1 MPGPV
6 PDKIGCESVL
16 VHGYRV
22 VEDGVISIM
31 LVLVRS

>member
-1 MPGPV
+1 MPVPV
-6 PDKIGCESVL
+6 PDKNGCESAL

-22 VEDGVISIM
+22 VEDGVFSIM